1 MNLIQRLAAAA
12 TSIVITFA
20 LFSAVV
26 SEAQPRV
33 RDVALARAAATVSVA
48 LR

>member
-1 MNLIQRLAAAA
+1 MSLIQRLAAAA

-33 RDVALARAAATVSVA
+33 QGVALAQAAATVSVS